1 MKTLGKMGLVA
12 ATWLIAGVHP
22 AGALNDAGQI
32 EVSPKKLDF
41 GTTAVGTCR
50 PKKVEVR
57 NDTGVAIK
65 DPGFRI
71 VGTETFFLQE
81 QFACPKPL
89 LPGDS
94 CRVYVDFCPP
104 LYVDY
109 RGALAFSDSDET
121 IPLLGRTH
129 GTSQ

>member
-57 NDTGVAIK
+57 NATGAAIK
-65 DPGFRI
+65 NPDFRI
-71 VGTETFFLQE
+71 VGTEAFFLQE

-94 CRVYVDFCPP
+94 CRVYVDFCPT

-109 RGALAFSDSDET
+109 RGVLTFSDSDET
-121 IPLLGRTH
+121 IPLVGRTH